1 MAGPEPHE
9 DSTPDQSSRAAGP
22 GIHRA
27 RPRRYDALPGP
38 AVALLPDV
46 ERFRRLLKEHRAE
59 LVAGEG
65 GEADARRAERTAAE
79 LARAVRVGSAP
90 DRVFTVLAR
99 LTGPTASVTEL
110 TQAVVQ
116 LLSRAGRLPS

>member
-9 DSTPDQSSRAAGP
+9 DSTPDQSSRAGP

-65 GEADARRAERTAAE
+65 GEASARRAESTAAE

-90 DRVFTVLAR
+90 DRVFSVLAR

>member
-1 MAGPEPHE
+1 MTP
-9 DSTPDQSSRAAGP
+9 PDQPRRPGP
-22 GIHRA
+22 GTHRA
-27 RPRRYDALPGP
+27 PRRDDALPGP

-46 ERFRRLLKEHRAE
+46 ERFRRLLTKHRAE
-59 LVAGEG
+59 LLATEN
-65 GEADARRAERTAAE
+65 GEATARRAERTAAE

-99 LTGPTASVTEL
+99 LTGPAAEVPEL
-110 TQAVVQ
+110 TQAVAQ